1 MSLAVLAWMLS
12 PMALGQ
18 DANADIERFRPA
30 VDPYGYA
37 SVESAD
43 TLGHLQMSMGMWG
56 NFADDPL
63 VLIQN
68 GERYFGDGTNKDDGV
83 IDIRTAAD
91 LQIGLGLSDY
101 FSFTIDAPVVLWQEG
116 NKLVPLTATGV
127 ESNVQ
132 SYGPGDLRIAPK
144 VTFLDM
150 NEGMVGLAVMAQVS
164 VPTGWGVDF
173 IAEQSLGLLAMGIL
187 EFADGSVPL
196 REYRIRGAVN
206 IGGRLRQPYQFN
218 DVTLGN
224 ELVYRVGLS
233 GLPTEL
239 LELGAEVY
247 GATGGPTPTLQPLEV
262 VGWFRLLPLDWI
274 SLTAGGGV
282 GALPG
287 IGSPDYRIFLGA
299 SIAPTFNP
307 TALDRDGDGVPNRD
321 DLCINIPEDRDGFE
335 DDDGCP
341 EEDNDGDGLTDLLD
355 RCPNDPEDLDGCEDG
370 DGCPDVDNDRDGFL
384 DVEDRCPDEP
394 ENLNNYQDED
404 GCPDAK
410 PIADTDG
417 DRLTDDVD
425 RCPYDA
431 EDYDT
436 FEDEDGCPELDND
449 FDGVPDTLDECP
461 FEKETHNGIEDEDG
475 CPDEAPKRVIIE
487 KSRIKITDKIF
498 FETGSSEIK
507 VISFELLNEIVDVL
521 IEHTEL
527 QKIRVEGHTDN
538 VGDDLYNL
546 KLSQARAESVVAFLV
561 KAGVENERLD
571 PAGFGESRPVSSNE
585 TVEGGPQTVELSF

>member
-262 VGWFRLLPLDWI
+262 IGWFRLLPLDWI

-287 IGSPDYRIFLGA
+287 DW
-299 SIAPTFNP
+299 
-307 TALDRDGDGVPNRD
+307 
-321 DLCINIPEDRDGFE
+321 
-335 DDDGCP
+335 
-341 EEDNDGDGLTDLLD
+341 
-355 RCPNDPEDLDGCEDG
+355 
-370 DGCPDVDNDRDGFL
+370 
-384 DVEDRCPDEP
+384 
-394 ENLNNYQDED
+394 
-404 GCPDAK
+404 
-410 PIADTDG
+410 
-417 DRLTDDVD
+417 
-425 RCPYDA
+425 
-431 EDYDT
+431 
-436 FEDEDGCPELDND
+436 
-449 FDGVPDTLDECP
+449 
-461 FEKETHNGIEDEDG
+461 
-475 CPDEAPKRVIIE
+475 
-487 KSRIKITDKIF
+487 
-498 FETGSSEIK
+498 
-507 VISFELLNEIVDVL
+507 
-521 IEHTEL
+521 
-527 QKIRVEGHTDN
+527 
-538 VGDDLYNL
+538 
-546 KLSQARAESVVAFLV
+546 
-561 KAGVENERLD
+561 
-571 PAGFGESRPVSSNE
+571 
-585 TVEGGPQTVELSF
+585 